1 MILKMMNYS
10 DFRSTICRK
19 ISLPL
24 VFLPLSVKS
33 DKFLILVMTCLR
45 YEICFDA
52 LEKVLA
58 RILSRITTFNAGLW
72 LFT

>member
-1 MILKMMNYS
+1 MRTRLLIYELETDIIENV
-10 DFRSTICRK
+10 I
-19 ISLPL
+19 
-24 VFLPLSVKS
+24 KS
-33 DKFLILVMTCLR
+33 DKFWILVMTCLR

>member
-1 MILKMMNYS
+1 MILKVMNYS
-10 DFRSTICRK
+10 DFQSE
-19 ISLPL
+19 
-24 VFLPLSVKS
+24 
-33 DKFLILVMTCLR
+33 FLILVMTCLR
-45 YEICFDA
+45 YEIGFDA

>member
-1 MILKMMNYS
+1 MNYS
-10 DFRSTICRK
+10 DFQSE
-19 ISLPL
+19 
-24 VFLPLSVKS
+24 
-33 DKFLILVMTCLR
+33 FLILVMTCLR
-45 YEICFDA
+45 YEIGFDA